1 MLNQNF
7 FMPED
12 YILNIKRSKVKNI
25 RIKVTHEKEV
35 HAVIP
40 LHYPVHR
47 LKKLLEERSDWINKK
62 IEYFDKLKSEL
73 FRLDEKEILYLGER
87 YLFVFKQEMK
97 NTFLVDE
104 EAKKI
109 YSGVDLLGKK
119 MQEHWLKQEAKRII
133 RERAEIINSGGR
145 FKYRKIFVRSQKTK
159 WGNCSSNKNISF
171 NWRLVKAP
179 LKIIDYLIAHEFTH
193 LEEMNHSENFWNK
206 VSVICPDY
214 KNADKWL
221 KKFGAG
227 LFY

>member
-1 MLNQNF
+1 MS
-7 FMPED
+7 ED

-25 RIKVTHEKEV
+25 RIKVTHEKAV
-35 HAVIP
+35 HVVIP
-40 LHYPVHR
+40 MHYPIHR
-47 LKKLLEERSDWINKK
+47 LKKLLEERSGWINKK

-73 FRLDEKEILYLGER
+73 FSLDEKEILYLGER

-109 YSGVDLLGKK
+109 YSGIDLLEKK

-133 RERAEIINSGGR
+133 MERAELINRDGR
-145 FKYRKIFVRSQKTK
+145 FKINKIFVRSQKTK

-179 LKIIDYLIAHEFTH
+179 LNIIDYLIAHEFTH